1 MIERI
6 SLVPMGEIE
15 KGVMSVLRTALP
27 EIFGWPCIIEL
38 PLPAPDYAFDR
49 RRDQYCVEPILNR
62 LRATPFESARVLGVV
77 DVDLYT
83 PGLNFIFGQAT
94 MGGRDALI
102 ALPRLCQTFYG
113 LPDDPVLYHERVVK
127 EAVHELGHT
136 FGLPHCPDGL
146 CVMHF
151 SNSLSDTDVKGKE
164 FCVHCR
170 RRLIGRRT

>member
-1 MIERI
+1 MERI
-6 SLVPMGEIE
+6 SLVPIGEIE
-15 KGVMSVLRTALP
+15 QEVLMVLAAALP
-27 EIFGWPCIIEL
+27 RTFGWPYILEL
-38 PLPAPDYAFDR
+38 PLPAPDYAFDHR
-49 RRDQYCVEPILNR
+49 RGQYRVEPILDR
-62 LRATPFESARVLGVV
+62 LRALPLESARVLGVV
-77 DVDLYT
+77 NVDLYT

-102 ALPRLCQTFYG
+102 ALPRLRPTFYG

-136 FGLPHCPDGL
+136 FGLPHCPDVL

-151 SNSLSDTDVKGKE
+151 SNTLSDTDTKGKE

-170 RRLIGRRT
+170 RRLIGRI